1 MRFTLGDFKLRD
13 GLPFVHGHTPA
24 LADTAAAEVDD
35 ELIPVAVEVLQ
46 YRLQSLQ

>member
-1 MRFTLGDFKLRD
+1 
-13 GLPFVHGHTPA
+13 